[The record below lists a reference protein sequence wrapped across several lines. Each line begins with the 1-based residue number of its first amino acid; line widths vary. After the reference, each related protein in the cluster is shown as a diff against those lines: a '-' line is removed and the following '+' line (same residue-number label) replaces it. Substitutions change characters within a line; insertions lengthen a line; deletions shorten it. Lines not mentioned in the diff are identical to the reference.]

1 MLLDQ
6 KIRKRPHPRGHGRA
20 ADEYRVDRLAVIRV
34 EGFEQRHQ
42 FATLEFPQHAERADA
57 RDARGGGPGG

>member
-1 MLLDQ
+1 
-6 KIRKRPHPRGHGRA
+6 
-20 ADEYRVDRLAVIRV
+20 VDRLAVIRV